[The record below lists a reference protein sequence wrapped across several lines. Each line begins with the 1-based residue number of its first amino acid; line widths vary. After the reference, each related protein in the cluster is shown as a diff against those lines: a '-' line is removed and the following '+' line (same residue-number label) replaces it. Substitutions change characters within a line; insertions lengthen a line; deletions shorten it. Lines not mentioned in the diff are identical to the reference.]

1 MKKTYMISGLDCI
14 TCANALE
21 TKLNTITGVQ
31 SARINFFLNQLTLE
45 ADDREFDDILKRVKR
60 AADHSIPGATLS

>member
-1 MKKTYMISGLDCI
+1 MKKTFTVSNLDCI

-21 TKLNTITGVQ
+21 IKLNTITGVR
-31 SARINFFLNQLTLE
+31 SATINYFLNQLTLE

-60 AADHSIPGATLS
+60 AVDHSIPGAVLS